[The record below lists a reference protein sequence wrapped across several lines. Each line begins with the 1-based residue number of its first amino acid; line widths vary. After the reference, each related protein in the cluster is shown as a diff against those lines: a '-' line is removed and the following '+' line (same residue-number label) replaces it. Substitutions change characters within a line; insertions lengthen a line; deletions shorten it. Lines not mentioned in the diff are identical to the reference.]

1 MNTAPLI
8 GQDAFVAGLQSQ
20 AAGHAAALQGANGKT
35 IDPNKVRDTA
45 EKFEAFFIGQMMEH
59 MTAGLETDAMFGGGH
74 GEEMWKSML
83 NQEYGKVIAKSG
95 RLGIADQVMKGML
108 KMQEERTSAAQAAAG
123 AGSPAAIPLPG
134 ADADPSTTSLASSD
148 AAIAIVAGARA
159 PMRR

>member
-1 MNTAPLI
+1 MDTTALI

-20 AAGHAAALQGANGKT
+20 AAGHAAALKGANGKSL
-35 IDPNKVRDTA
+35 DPNKVRDTA

-74 GEEMWKSML
+74 GEDMWKSML
-83 NQEYGKVIAKSG
+83 NQEYGKVVAKSG

-123 AGSPAAIPLPG
+123 AASPADIPL
-134 ADADPSTTSLASSD
+134 ADAGTDPAAAVHAASD